1 MFRNFWRLSLAE
13 HKGKNGVVLFP
24 GMRTGRALSSSVSF
38 ILCAVLS
45 LLFISCAT
53 KKLEIPTYEGVDPKV
68 LLAEREHI
76 TMLEST
82 FSIEFEKEGSIM
94 KGEGALRLTPDSLD
108 LQVYSFGFLVAEVSS
123 NSVATTCNPPVDKNK
138 LSLLVDG
145 LRNSFFW
152 WSVKNPDIRDDHGTY
167 RVSNSWK
174 KVFIDKKTMMPLRQ
188 TIELDGGRQL
198 DVMYDEPAFMDGV
211 WFPSKMR
218 IALAHQSVNLKIET
232 LLLKE

>member
-1 MFRNFWRLSLAE
+1 MAE
-13 HKGKNGVVLFP
+13 HKGKNGVVLFL
-24 GMRTGRALSSSVSF
+24 GIRTGCALSLSASF

-45 LLFISCAT
+45 LLFTSCAT

-68 LLAEREHI
+68 ILEEREHI
-76 TMLEST
+76 KMLEST
-82 FSIEFEKEGSIM
+82 FSIEFEKEGSVM

-123 NSVATTCNPPVDKNK
+123 NSTATSSNPPIDRNK
-138 LSLLVDG
+138 LSLLVEG

-188 TIELDGGRQL
+188 TIELDEGRQL
-198 DVMYDEPAFMDGV
+198 DVKYEGPAFLDGV

-218 IALAHQSVNLKIET
+218 IALSHQSVNLTIET
-232 LLLKE
+232 LSLKE

>member
-1 MFRNFWRLSLAE
+1 MLRNFWRLSLAE
-13 HKGKNGVVLFP
+13 GKRKD
-24 GMRTGRALSSSVSF
+24 GMVRSLGIRTGCVLSLSVSF

-45 LLFISCAT
+45 LLFTSCAT
-53 KKLEIPTYEGVDPKV
+53 RKLEIPTYEGVDPKV

-76 TMLEST
+76 KVLEST
-82 FSIEFEKEGSIM
+82 FSIEFEKEGSVM
-94 KGEGALRLTPDSLD
+94 KGEGALRLTADSLD
-108 LQVYSFGFLVAEVSS
+108 LQVYSLGFLVAEVSS
-123 NSVATTCNPPVDKNK
+123 NSMATSCNPPIDRNK

-188 TIELDGGRQL
+188 TIELDEGRQL
-198 DVMYDEPAFMDGV
+198 DVKYEEPAFLDGV

-218 IALAHQSVNLKIET
+218 IALSHQSVNLTIET
-232 LLLKE
+232 LSLKE